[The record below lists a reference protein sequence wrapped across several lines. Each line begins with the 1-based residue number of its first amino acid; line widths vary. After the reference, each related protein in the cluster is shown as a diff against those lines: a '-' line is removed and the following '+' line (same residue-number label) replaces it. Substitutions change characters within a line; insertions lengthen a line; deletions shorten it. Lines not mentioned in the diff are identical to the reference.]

1 MIFTKASNY
10 LAILLLCIV
19 TPISAN
25 DHIPQFSDNTL
36 QDSNNNVE
44 ENVEIYEDLVGAK
57 KEVNGSAEEFVPV
70 EVSKTRIKATL
81 TLTERMKSH
90 FYIVLSQQNSRNS
103 TSW

>member
-1 MIFTKASNY
+1 MTSTIASTY

-19 TPISAN
+19 TLVSAN

-36 QDSNNNVE
+36 E
-44 ENVEIYEDLVGAK
+44 ESGLVGDDE
-57 KEVNGSAEEFVPV
+57 EVSGSAEELVPM

-90 FYIVLSQQNSRNS
+90 LYILPQQNSRNS
-103 TSW
+103 TPW